1 MFSPGFDFEDTM
13 LAIQYVRH
21 CLPESQLI
29 RDYVTFHI
37 FLPQNDMPSSR
48 IPSNE
53 REAQNWP
60 YDCEEYGAFYE
71 YAPREGMYKTMT
83 NLTFPINVA
92 RNIARRSANTHF
104 ILASDIE
111 LYPSLGF
118 IDQFLRM
125 AINNISSVLSEQKP
139 RVFPL
144 PVFEVQ
150 SNASIPNTKEQL
162 VHMLHTNMAITFH
175 KNVCPKC
182 HEVPEQDQWIRSN
195 VTTSD
200 KLEVFTVAKRKGK
213 FVSWEPFYVSDNR
226 EPLFDERFTWE
237 GKWDKRIQ
245 NYAMCL
251 LDFEYHILYPAF
263 LVHAPGIKTSH
274 WNAKRQKYVEATR
287 NLIESTIPDEYRMI
301 YGIDDACRI

>member
-1 MFSPGFDFEDTM
+1 M
-13 LAIQYVRH
+13 LAIQYVRQ

-48 IPSNE
+48 IPLNE

-83 NLTFPINVA
+83 NMTFPINVA
-92 RNIARRSANTHF
+92 RNIARRAANTYF

-162 VHMLHTNMAITFH
+162 VHMLQTNMAITFH

-195 VTTSD
+195 VTTSN

-226 EPLFDERFTWE
+226 EPLFDERFAWE
-237 GKWDKRIQ
+237 GNGINAYKI
-245 NYAMCL
+245 MPC
-251 LDFEYHILYPAF
+251 AF
-263 LVHAPGIKTSH
+263 GTLSTIYCIRHFWFMPLVLKLASGMR
-274 WNAKRQKYVEATR
+274 NARNMLKRQG
-287 NLIESTIPDEYRMI
+287 NLLKVQYRMNI
-301 YGIDDACRI
+301 A